1 MKLVVVYSSDN
12 NYSQH
17 TGVSI
22 VSLLDNNKHFDDIH
36 IYVIDNEI
44 SKDNKEKLN
53 NIIKCYKRK
62 ITFINFNEYKCM
74 LKLNMQWDI
83 SISSYA
89 RLFISSMLPEEF
101 DKVLYFDC
109 DTVIVDKVDELW
121 NTDMSEY
128 YVAGVADTVSS
139 TIKSAV
145 GISTAENYINA
156 GMLLINLKKWR
167 EDNIQ
172 DKFINFINSKNG
184 SVTHHDQ
191 GVINGV
197 LCKKSKILNPKFNL
211 MTVYYTMKRE
221 DIISYYGIDN
231 EFYSDEVIKESLKN
245 PVYIHFTPGF
255 TTRPWVKGCKHPKK
269 QIYLDYLDKTPWKN
283 SSLEKDKAKL
293 RVKAI
298 NWIYRNLSLKKAQGI
313 CNVLMK
319 AKLS

>member
-1 MKLVVVYSSDN
+1 MNLVLVYSSDD
-12 NYSQH
+12 NYAQH

-44 SKDNKEKLN
+44 SKSNKENLKE
-53 NIIKCYKRK
+53 IINFYKRE
-62 ITFINFNEYKCM
+62 ITFIDFNKYKCM
-74 LKLNMQWDI
+74 LKLNMKWNI
-83 SISSYA
+83 SVSAYA
-89 RLFISSMLPEEF
+89 RLFISSILPTSI

-121 NTDMSEY
+121 NEDIKSY

-139 TIKSAV
+139 TTKSAV
-145 GISTAENYINA
+145 GIAMYENYINS

-167 EDNIQ
+167 EDKIQ
-172 DKFINFINSKNG
+172 DKFISFINSNNG

-197 LCKKSKILNPKFNL
+197 LCKESKVLNPKFNL

-231 EFYSDEVIKESLKN
+231 EFYSDEVIKESLRN
-245 PVYIHFTPGF
+245 PIYIHFTPGF

-269 QIYLDYLDKTPWKN
+269 QVYLEYLDKTPWKN
-283 SSLEKDKAKL
+283 SSLEKDKSKF
-293 RVKAI
+293 RVKTI
-298 NWIYRNLSLKKAQGI
+298 NWIYRNLSFKRAQRI
-313 CNVLMK
+313 CNTLMK
-319 AKLS
+319 LKLR

>member
-83 SISSYA
+83 SLSSYA

-139 TIKSAV
+139 TIK
-145 GISTAENYINA
+145 
-156 GMLLINLKKWR
+156 
-167 EDNIQ
+167 
-172 DKFINFINSKNG
+172 
-184 SVTHHDQ
+184 
-191 GVINGV
+191 
-197 LCKKSKILNPKFNL
+197 
-211 MTVYYTMKRE
+211 
-221 DIISYYGIDN
+221 
-231 EFYSDEVIKESLKN
+231 
-245 PVYIHFTPGF
+245 
-255 TTRPWVKGCKHPKK
+255 
-269 QIYLDYLDKTPWKN
+269 
-283 SSLEKDKAKL
+283 
-293 RVKAI
+293 
-298 NWIYRNLSLKKAQGI
+298 
-313 CNVLMK
+313 
-319 AKLS
+319 

>member
-1 MKLVVVYSSDN
+1 MNLVVVYSSDD
-12 NYSQH
+12 NYARH

-36 IYVIDNEI
+36 IYVIDNKI
-44 SKDNKEKLN
+44 SKSNKENLKD
-53 NIIKCYKRK
+53 IINSYKRK
-62 ITFINFNEYKCM
+62 ITFIDFNKYKCM
-74 LKLNMQWDI
+74 LKLNMQWNI
-83 SISSYA
+83 SVSAYA
-89 RLFISSMLPEEF
+89 RLFIASILPSNI

-109 DTVIVDKVDELW
+109 DTVLVDKVDELW
-121 NTDMSEY
+121 NEDIKDY
-128 YVAGVADTVSS
+128 YIAGVADTVSS
-139 TIKSAV
+139 ATKSAV
-145 GISTAENYINA
+145 GISTYENYINS

-172 DKFINFINSKNG
+172 DKFIDFIDSNNG

-197 LCKKSKILNPKFNL
+197 LCKASKVLSPKFNL

-231 EFYSDEVIKESLKN
+231 EFYSDEVIKDSLEN

-269 QIYLDYLDKTPWKN
+269 QAYLDYLDKTPWKH
-283 SSLEKDKAKL
+283 SSLEKDKSKL
-293 RVKAI
+293 RVKTI
-298 NWIYRNLSLKKAQGI
+298 NWIYRNLSFKSAQRI
-313 CNVLMK
+313 CNTLMK